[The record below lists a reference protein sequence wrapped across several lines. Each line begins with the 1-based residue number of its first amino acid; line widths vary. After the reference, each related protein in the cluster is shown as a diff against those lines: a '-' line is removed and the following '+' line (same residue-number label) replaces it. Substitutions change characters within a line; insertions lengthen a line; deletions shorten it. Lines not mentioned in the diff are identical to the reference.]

1 MRAVVVGMVLFCGIA
16 QGAELKT
23 ITNTTE
29 RAVAVREVAKKPTK
43 KPATLKAST
52 EKRRTALAVLLF
64 LIICGGALAAGIT
77 FLVVQAKKDAETMR
91 YGTPKAKAALIERNH
106 TFTYGK
112 LYPEMVCPHCQVKG
126 KVRCQPV
133 KNKKGISGGKAVA
146 ALLTGGASMLV
157 TGLSRKEASTAAYCG
172 NCTSVWG
179 F

>member
-1 MRAVVVGMVLFCGIA
+1 MRAAVVGMVLLCGIV
-16 QGAELKT
+16 QGAEPKT
-23 ITNTTE
+23 VTNTTE
-29 RAVAVREVAKKPTK
+29 RAVAVRDVAKKPAK
-43 KPATLKAST
+43 KSVFENAKAAN
-52 EKRRTALAVLLF
+52 RRTVFLF
-64 LIICGGALAAGIT
+64 FIICGAVLAAGIT
-77 FLVVQAKKDAETMR
+77 FLVLQAKKDAETMR

>member
-1 MRAVVVGMVLFCGIA
+1 ML
-16 QGAELKT
+16 E
-23 ITNTTE
+23 N
-29 RAVAVREVAKKPTK
+29 AK
-43 KPATLKAST
+43 AAN
-52 EKRRTALAVLLF
+52 RRTVFLF
-64 LIICGGALAAGIT
+64 FIICGAVLAAGIT
-77 FLVVQAKKDAETMR
+77 FVVLQAKKDAKTMR